1 MVLNMTLLTTR
12 RILAALSLVA
22 AASAKAQPTG
32 RVVRTVVGF
41 AAGGPQ
47 DIVARLYAEQL
58 RGRYAPQVIVEN
70 RTGAGGRLG
79 VEAVK
84 AAPPDGTTLLIGAA
98 SLLTIYPHLYG
109 RALRYDALTDLTP
122 VTPVC
127 VYPFALAVR
136 SDHPARDLE
145 TFAVWSRSRGETPF
159 ASPAAGSMPHFLG
172 VQIGR
177 SLGLSLTHVP
187 YRGTAPAVQD
197 LLGGQI
203 PAVLVPVGGVST
215 YQRSGALRILGLSS
229 EERLDA
235 LPGVPTFAEQ
245 GHGDLTAEEWL
256 GALLPA
262 GVPEA
267 LVEELRRSFVTA
279 SDAPEVRDGLARLDY
294 RPLTSSSAEFVRR
307 LRAERDQ
314 WGPIVQASGFRPDD

>member
-1 MVLNMTLLTTR
+1 MTLIFSR
-12 RILAALSLVA
+12 RSLAALVL
-22 AASAKAQPTG
+22 ASATSARAQPSG
-32 RVVRTVVGF
+32 RVVRAIVGF

-58 RGRYAPQVIVEN
+58 RGRYSPQVIVEN

-109 RALRYDALTDLTP
+109 RSLRYDALTDFTP

-127 VYPFALAVR
+127 VYPFALALR
-136 SDHPARDLE
+136 ADHPARDLE
-145 TFAVWSRSRGETPF
+145 SFAAWTRARGETPF

-177 SLGLSLTHVP
+177 SLDLSLTHVP

-215 YQRSGALRILGLSS
+215 YQRSGALRIIGLSS
-229 EERLDA
+229 EERLEA

-245 GHGDLTAEEWL
+245 GHVDLTVQEWL

-262 GVPEA
+262 GA
-267 LVEELRRSFVTA
+267 ADTLVEELRRSLIAA
-279 SDAPEVRDGLARLDY
+279 SETPEVRNGLARLDY
-294 RPLTSSSAEFVRR
+294 QSLTSTSAEFARR

-314 WGPIVQASGFRPDD
+314 WGPIVQASGFRPED